1 MRRAVMASSLGD
13 IPTTQVRCLMG
24 LVECSLARCAA
35 GKPVKSAAQ
44 TPNGFRYVFNGPA
57 TSPSQKQRLACAGPC
72 FQPGALPYHY
82 GGTCRRPDGCRRAG
96 ARRPR
101 QPAIIPSRRP
111 PVQKEA
117 TRTVARCPGRT
128 PILGF
133 QSARKG
139 SDIASIPRGTP
150 RRDRRV
156 LCPRQDCDPCRRF
169 VICLPPWPDQA
180 GARDSIL
187 GLLGQ

>member
-1 MRRAVMASSLGD
+1 MASSLGD
-13 IPTTQVRCLMG
+13 IPTTPVRRLMG

-35 GKPVKSAAQ
+35 GKPGKSAAQ
-44 TPNGFRYVFNGPA
+44 TPNGFRYVFHRPA
-57 TSPSQKQRLACAGPC
+57 TSPSEAKTGLRRAVFPASR
-72 FQPGALPYHY
+72 ALPYQH
-82 GGTCRRPDGCRRAG
+82 GGICRRPDGCRRAG

-117 TRTVARCPGRT
+117 TRTVARCLGRT

-139 SDIASIPRGTP
+139 SDTASIPRGT
-150 RRDRRV
+150 RGRDRRF

-169 VICLPPWPDQA
+169 VTALPPWPDQA